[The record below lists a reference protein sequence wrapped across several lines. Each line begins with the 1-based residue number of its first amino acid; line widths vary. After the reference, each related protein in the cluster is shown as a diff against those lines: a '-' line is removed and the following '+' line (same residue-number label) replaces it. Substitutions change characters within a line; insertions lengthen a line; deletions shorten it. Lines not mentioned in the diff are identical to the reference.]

1 MALCYNANTSSF
13 EESIMN
19 HLELIKRYIEAYNA
33 FDIKTMLSTL
43 HSDIA
48 FQNISNGEI
57 NAETHGIEA
66 FRALAEQSKNLF
78 TSRKQTITNVE
89 TNEDKIRIDVAFEAV
104 LAIDL
109 PNGLKAGELLQLQG
123 RSEFTFRD
131 GKIVSIID
139 RA

>member
-1 MALCYNANTSSF
+1 
-13 EESIMN
+13 MN
-19 HLELIKRYIEAYNA
+19 HLQLIERYLEAYNV
-33 FDIKTMLSTL
+33 FDIETMLSTL
-43 HSDIA
+43 HPDIA

-66 FRALAEQSKNLF
+66 FCTLAEQSKSLF
-78 TSRKQTITNVE
+78 TSRKQTIINVE
-89 TNEDKIRIDVAFEAV
+89 INEAQICIDVTFEAT

-123 RSEFTFRD
+123 RSEFTFHD
-131 GKIVSIID
+131 GKIVSIVD

>member
-1 MALCYNANTSSF
+1 
-13 EESIMN
+13 MN

>member
-1 MALCYNANTSSF
+1 
-13 EESIMN
+13 MN

-33 FDIKTMLSTL
+33 FDIETMLSTL

-48 FQNISNGEI
+48 FQNISSGEI
-57 NAETHGIEA
+57 NTETHGIEA
-66 FRALAEQSKNLF
+66 FRALAEQSKSLF
-78 TSRKQTITNVE
+78 SSRKQTITNVE
-89 TNEDKIRIDVAFEAV
+89 TNETQIYIDVAFEAV

-131 GKIVSIID
+131 GKIVSIVD

>member
-1 MALCYNANTSSF
+1 
-13 EESIMN
+13 MN
-19 HLELIKRYIEAYNA
+19 HLQLIERYIEAYNA

-43 HSDIA
+43 HPDIV

-66 FRALAEQSKNLF
+66 FRTLAEQSKSLF
-78 TSRKQTITNVE
+78 ISRKQTITNVE
-89 TNEDKIRIDVAFEAV
+89 TNETQTCIDIAFEAT
-104 LAIDL
+104 LAIDLPNL

-123 RSEFTFRD
+123 RSEFTFCD
-131 GKIVSIID
+131 GKIVSIVD

>member
-1 MALCYNANTSSF
+1 
-13 EESIMN
+13 MN
-19 HLELIKRYIEAYNA
+19 DLELIKRYIEAYNT
-33 FDIKTMLSTL
+33 FDIETMMSTL
-43 HSDIA
+43 HPDIA

-57 NAETHGIEA
+57 NAETHGMEA
-66 FRALAEQSKNLF
+66 FRTLAEQSKGLF

-89 TNEDKIRIDVAFEAV
+89 TNESQTRIDVTFEAV

-123 RSEFTFRD
+123 SSEFTFRD
-131 GKIVSIID
+131 GKIVSIVD

>member
-1 MALCYNANTSSF
+1 
-13 EESIMN
+13 MN
-19 HLELIKRYIEAYNA
+19 DLELIKRYIEAYNA
-33 FDIKTMLSTL
+33 FDIETMMSTL
-43 HSDIA
+43 HPDIA

-66 FRALAEQSKNLF
+66 FQTLAEQSKGLF

-89 TNEDKIRIDVAFEAV
+89 TNESQTRIDVTFEAV

-123 RSEFTFRD
+123 NSEFTFRD
-131 GKIVSIID
+131 GKIVSIVD